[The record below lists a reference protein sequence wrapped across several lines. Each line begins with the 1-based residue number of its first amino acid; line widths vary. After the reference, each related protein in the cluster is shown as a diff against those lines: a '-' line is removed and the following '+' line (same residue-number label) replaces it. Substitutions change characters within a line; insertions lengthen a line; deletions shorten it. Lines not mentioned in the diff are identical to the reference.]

1 VSTRCTAVVV
11 VTDLQSRNVAAFTA
25 DMNGSPVAVVNAL
38 AREDPVVREEAK
50 RALAAA
56 GIDADT
62 IHEVLHGIRR

>member
-1 VSTRCTAVVV
+1 M
-11 VTDLQSRNVAAFTA
+11 AAFTA

-38 AREDPVVREEAK
+38 AREDPAVREEAK

-62 IHEVLHGIRR
+62 IDEVLDGIRR